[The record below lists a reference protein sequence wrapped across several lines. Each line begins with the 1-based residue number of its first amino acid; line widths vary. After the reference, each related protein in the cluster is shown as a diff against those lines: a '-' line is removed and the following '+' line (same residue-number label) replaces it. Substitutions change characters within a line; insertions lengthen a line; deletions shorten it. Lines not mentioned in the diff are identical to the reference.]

1 MPSFVRFVRVLLVP
15 AALAVLP
22 AAAGA
27 QSVAEPNTVTVT
39 PFLSSTFG
47 TSNDLGGSLGVG
59 VAVGYDLTSKLGFE
73 GEIGHVFDV
82 MGDSANA
89 DLGLTNVH
97 GNLVYN
103 FPLPHV
109 TPYAT
114 FGVGIERSSLDVK
127 TPDPAALYPPA
138 STEVTYNFGG
148 GVKYPLTELFVVRGD
163 VRRFQANDLA
173 PDYWRLYAGLSWWIK
188 R

>member
-1 MPSFVRFVRVLLVP
+1 MPSFVRSARVLVV
-15 AALAVLP
+15 ALALGLP

-27 QSVAEPNTVTVT
+27 QSVAEPNTITLT

-59 VAVGYDLTSKLGFE
+59 VGVGYDLTTRLGFE

-82 MGDSANA
+82 LGDTAKA

-97 GNLVYN
+97 GNVVYN
-103 FPLPHV
+103 VPLPRV

-114 FGVGIERSSLDVK
+114 FGVGIERASLDVK

-148 GVKYPLTELFVVRGD
+148 GVKYPLTELFVIRGD